1 MWQELSVALSMVLI
15 LEGVLPFLSPER
27 WRLLAYRMADM
38 DSRSVRI
45 AGLVSMLA
53 GLILL
58 SLLR

>member
-1 MWQELSVALSMVLI
+1 MALSLVLI
-15 LEGVLPFLSPER
+15 IEGLLPFLSPER

-38 DSRSVRI
+38 NSRSVRI